1 MPVRWQ
7 GETLAAFLRAVD
19 VCKGLSARTCTDT
32 TIFEAMKK
40 DLGQPRLE
48 EEDITKSAIT
58 NYLRRSRKA
67 QNAAPASAEGI
78 SAAGDPEDVAGPA
91 SERPTIGPDDS
102 TLAAA
107 TVTPMRA
114 PKRRRTEPAPPD
126 EATFTRNP
134 GGAGESSAQGAAR
147 VAPPSARTAAVAANG
162 DAPPAALGPDDAV
175 AAEGDP
181 GAAAPAAA
189 AAEGDPA
196 ATAAEGDPVA
206 AAAEGDPGAAAPEGP
221 SAIPSAR
228 TAAVAA
234 NGDAPPAVHA
244 PTPAEGEPAAVSTV
258 APVLAA
264 IAAVTLHVAPAK
276 VFDHGLNAVLSWV
289 ARPETFEVLLPLG
302 A

>member
-58 NYLRRSRKA
+58 NFLRRSRKA

-102 TLAAA
+102 TSAAA

-126 EATFTRNP
+126 EATFTSNP

-147 VAPPSARTAAVAANG
+147 VAPPSAPTAAVAANG

-175 AAEGDP
+175 AP
-181 GAAAPAAA
+181 
-189 AAEGDPA
+189 
-196 ATAAEGDPVA
+196 
-206 AAAEGDPGAAAPEGP
+206 EGDPGAAAPEGP

-244 PTPAEGEPAAVSTV
+244 PAPAEGEPAAVSTV